1 MSIYNSVEEEL
12 WRIFSFYTLHSDPNT
27 PDIMRLPSFVRFCK
41 DCQLVSKRLTTQAL
55 ELEVSKHV
63 SIRITPLPPQNT
75 NAHLRLTYYVLPRQ
89 TTGRSY
95 QGVGDNGSTFISFPI
110 FLELIESIAFKVYSK
125 DIADVAVRR
134 VVLENV
140 LLLANRRIP
149 LTDLYD
155 LEDKKVS
162 KLLNEVLGKG
172 LREIFSYYID
182 KAKTRRKTAVSNEKM
197 ALRDML
203 RREVGHVDSD
213 SMAWEAASPDKKR
226 HLFYL
231 KNVLASQ
238 KELIGY
244 KEFLQFCLDF
254 NLKSTNLLSA
264 IQVGELYLSVI
275 PRPKAHGIE
284 KSSNKSDMTK
294 TDYARMME
302 SFELPGMGVELFL
315 RALSLMGQYAFRELD
330 RRVPVHF
337 KVQIAL
343 RSLPLYFCDYGQYS
357 LSLYCMIGESAAH
370 VHVESCPG

>member
-63 SIRITPLPPQNT
+63 SICNSPLQPHSMNDHMRIN
-75 NAHLRLTYYVLPRQ
+75 NYVLPHQ

-95 QGVGDNGSTFISFPI
+95 QGVGDNSSAFISFPI

-125 DIADVAVRR
+125 DISDVAVRR
-134 VVLENV
+134 IVLENV

-155 LEDKKVS
+155 LDDKKVG

-231 KNVLASQ
+231 QNVLASQ
-238 KELIGY
+238 KELISY

-275 PRPKAHGIE
+275 PQPKAHGID
-284 KSSNKSDMTK
+284 KSSSKSEMTK
-294 TDYARMME
+294 ADYARMME
-302 SFELPGMGVELFL
+302 SFELPGMGMELFL

-330 RRVPVHF
+330 QRVPVHF
-337 KVQIAL
+337 KVTYSQPFDT
-343 RSLPLYFCDYGQYS
+343 SLPCT
-357 LSLYCMIGESAAH
+357 LSTASSI
-370 VHVESCPG
+370 VQSCIA

>member
-63 SIRITPLPPQNT
+63 SFRIYQLQPHNTINHLRITN
-75 NAHLRLTYYVLPRQ
+75 YVLPHQ

-95 QGVGDNGSTFISFPI
+95 QGVGDNSSTFISFPI

-125 DIADVAVRR
+125 DIPDVAVRR

-155 LEDKKVS
+155 LENKKVS

-231 KNVLASQ
+231 QNVLASQ
-238 KELIGY
+238 KELISY

-275 PRPKAHGIE
+275 PRPKAHGID
-284 KSSNKSDMTK
+284 KSYSKSDMTK
-294 TDYARMME
+294 ADYARMME

-337 KVQIAL
+337 KVQTSL
-343 RSLPLYFCDYGQYS
+343 QSLPLPPALFLLRAVYS
-357 LSLYCMIGESAAH
+357 NLVLH
-370 VHVESCPG
+370 DR

>member
-1 MSIYNSVEEEL
+1 MS
-12 WRIFSFYTLHSDPNT
+12 SD
-27 PDIMRLPSFVRFCK
+27 
-41 DCQLVSKRLTTQAL
+41 
-55 ELEVSKHV
+55 
-63 SIRITPLPPQNT
+63 
-75 NAHLRLTYYVLPRQ
+75 Q

-95 QGVGDNGSTFISFPI
+95 QGVGDNSISTFISFPI

-134 VVLENV
+134 IVLENV

-155 LEDKKVS
+155 MEDKKVG
-162 KLLNEVLGKG
+162 KLLNEVLVKG
-172 LREIFSYYID
+172 LREIFNYYMD

-231 KNVLASQ
+231 QNVLVSH
-238 KELIGY
+238 KELISY

-264 IQVGELYLSVI
+264 IQVGELYLSII
-275 PRPKAHGIE
+275 PRPKAHGI
-284 KSSNKSDMTK
+284 NKSDMTK
-294 TDYARMME
+294 ADYARMME
-302 SFELPGMGVELFL
+302 SFELPSMSIELFL
-315 RALSLMGQYAFRELD
+315 RALSLMGQYAFRDLEQS
-330 RRVPVHF
+330 VPVHF
-337 KVQIAL
+337 KVLIHLFDLFRL
-343 RSLPLYFCDYGQYS
+343 RYYPTCFGAYVLHDR
-357 LSLYCMIGESAAH
+357 
-370 VHVESCPG
+370 

>member
-63 SIRITPLPPQNT
+63 SICISPLQPHST
-75 NAHLRLTYYVLPRQ
+75 YDHLRINNYMVPYQ

-95 QGVGDNGSTFISFPI
+95 QGVGDNSSAFISFPI

-125 DIADVAVRR
+125 DISDVAVRR
-134 VVLENV
+134 IVLENV

-155 LEDKKVS
+155 LDDKKVG

-238 KELIGY
+238 KELISY

-275 PRPKAHGIE
+275 PQPKAHGID
-284 KSSNKSDMTK
+284 KSSSKSNMTK
-294 TDYARMME
+294 ADYARMME
-302 SFELPGMGVELFL
+302 SFELPGMGIELFL
-315 RALSLMGQYAFRELD
+315 RTLSLMGQYAFRELD
-330 RRVPVHF
+330 HRVPVHF
-337 KVQIAL
+337 KVTYSQ
-343 RSLPLYFCDYGQYS
+343 PFDTS
-357 LSLYCMIGESAAH
+357 LSYNLSIAPSIIQ
-370 VHVESCPG
+370 SCIA